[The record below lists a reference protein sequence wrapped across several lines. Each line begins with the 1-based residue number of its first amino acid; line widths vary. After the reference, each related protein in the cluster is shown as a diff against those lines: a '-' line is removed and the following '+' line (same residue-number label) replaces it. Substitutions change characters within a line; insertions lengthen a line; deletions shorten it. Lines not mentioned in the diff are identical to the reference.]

1 MATINYYLDCRHP
14 RKNGTAPVKVS
25 INTKQGS
32 ILFSIGIYLLPTQW
46 NPTSRMISKHPQKTF
61 LNSHLT
67 RMAIMAEQKLMEEQ
81 EKRKEGLT
89 KKQITQILKSFF
101 CEKECETKNS
111 VEFVFNRLIQD
122 KKRKSR
128 TRELFEA
135 TLNKIN
141 KYLKGKASSIT
152 FDDIDV
158 KWLKN
163 FNDWMTKDCPSV
175 NGRSIHLRNLRTAFN
190 EAISEDITKNYPFRK
205 FKIENEK
212 TRKRSLT
219 LEQVR
224 QLLSLPLED
233 WQERYVDTF
242 MLIIYLMGINGVDLL
257 QAKPNQIVNGR
268 LEYRRS
274 KTGTLYSVKLEPEA
288 IEIINKYKWE
298 KHLLKFCDEIKD
310 YRTFMEKMNRCMKS
324 LIPGCTSYWAR
335 HTVATLAAEL
345 DISFDTI
352 AQMLGH
358 SDPQRKVTLV
368 YINYDQGKIDKAN
381 RKVMDYILGQPI
393 SQ

>member
-14 RKNGTAPVKVS
+14 RKDGTAPVKVS

-81 EKRKEGLT
+81 EKRKDGLT
-89 KKQITQILKSFF
+89 KNQITQILKSFF

-111 VEFVFNRLIQD
+111 VEFVFDRLIQD

-163 FNDWMTKDCPSV
+163 FNDWMVKDCPSV

-288 IEIINKYKWE
+288 IEIINKYKGK

-358 SDPQRKVTLV
+358 SAPQRKVTLV